1 MVRDYR
7 TLNKPKWIAGK
18 IAKRVGKVTYLIQIP
33 ELNRVWKH
41 HVNQIRKLSNESHQ
55 MRCSLPIN
63 THAANLVPTT
73 SSSDSPK
80 PNRRPPGKLIWILG
94 DFLCKMYH
102 FTTSLSYTASI
113 FILVVI
119 CTERYFAIIYPI
131 TCKQILT
138 PKRLRLVILGVWL
151 TSALYSSPKFF
162 WCNTITHPNVDGTG
176 NETICATNRL
186 KYNSELFD
194 TINFVLLYII
204 PLGIM
209 TLLYTRIAVGLWRSS
224 RQLEKQ
230 LNASNC
236 NTYQTL
242 TRQASTRYKHQL
254 EPKVELVARRRGTCA
269 QRSLKLSS
277 DYQQMTKRPWD

>member
-1 MVRDYR
+1 MSRRLRSITNFFLANLAVADFC
-7 TLNKPKWIAGK
+7 
-18 IAKRVGKVTYLIQIP
+18 VGTFCVYQNLSLYLI
-33 ELNRVWKH
+33 
-41 HVNQIRKLSNESHQ
+41 SN
-55 MRCSLPIN
+55 
-63 THAANLVPTT
+63 
-73 SSSDSPK
+73 
-80 PNRRPPGKLIWILG
+80 WILG

-162 WCNTITHPNVDGTG
+162 WCNTITHPNLDGTG

-186 KYNSELFD
+186 KYNSEMFD

-236 NTYQTL
+236 NTYQSL
-242 TRQASTRYKHQL
+242 TRQASSRYKHQL
-254 EPKVELVARRRGTCA
+254 ESKWEEENTA
-269 QRSLKLSS
+269 QKKS
-277 DYQQMTKRPWD
+277 TKEFKTSENMEKPTKKSKIS

>member
-1 MVRDYR
+1 MSRRLRSITNFFLANLAVADFC
-7 TLNKPKWIAGK
+7 
-18 IAKRVGKVTYLIQIP
+18 VGTFCVYQNLSLYLI
-33 ELNRVWKH
+33 
-41 HVNQIRKLSNESHQ
+41 SN
-55 MRCSLPIN
+55 
-63 THAANLVPTT
+63 
-73 SSSDSPK
+73 
-80 PNRRPPGKLIWILG
+80 WILG

-162 WCNTITHPNVDGTG
+162 WCNTITHPNLDNEALVILGVWLTSALYSSPKFFWCNTITHPNLDGTG

-186 KYNSELFD
+186 KYNSEMFD

-236 NTYQTL
+236 NTYQSL
-242 TRQASTRYKHQL
+242 TRQASSRYKHQL
-254 EPKVELVARRRGTCA
+254 ESKWEEENTA
-269 QRSLKLSS
+269 QKKS
-277 DYQQMTKRPWD
+277 TKEFKTSENMEKPTKKSKIS